1 MFNLIVAQV
10 DKTYFDGVATSLTCP
25 CVSGEVT
32 ILAHHAPLVAVLKKG
47 VLRIRDE
54 EGTEITV
61 PIESGVL
68 EVGLNQATVLL

>member
-10 DKTYFDGVATSLTCP
+10 DKTYFDGMATSLTCP

-32 ILAHHAPLVAVLKKG
+32 ILAHHAPLVAVLKEG
-47 VLRIRDE
+47 ILRIHDE
-54 EGTEITV
+54 EGIEVIV